1 MLAVSVL
8 PQETARLRATG
19 KDIKSRVLFILTHP
33 FCGLIYVLKPL
44 NFGFSDRV
52 YKNPHDVLNL
62 SFMDRNF
69 KIVAFGLLAFLLI
82 LLLYI
87 SFMDKREEERGHL
100 SSVVEENLK
109 GKTPG
114 EENKKLLEEATK
126 KLSELNFL
134 TLDGKEVKISD
145 YKGKVVLVNFWAS
158 WCPPCK
164 EEMPIFEKVYQ
175 KYSNKD
181 FVILAVNMDTS
192 EGALKEFL
200 EKNRYSF
207 PIVRIKGEAGL
218 NIPGLPTSYLVDKDG
233 SVKKIRLG
241 IYRELEEDLSK
252 LLQ

>member
-1 MLAVSVL
+1 
-8 PQETARLRATG
+8 
-19 KDIKSRVLFILTHP
+19 
-33 FCGLIYVLKPL
+33 
-44 NFGFSDRV
+44 
-52 YKNPHDVLNL
+52 
-62 SFMDRNF
+62 MDRNF
-69 KIVAFGLLAFLLI
+69 KLVSFGLLAFLLI

-100 SSVVEENLK
+100 SSVVEESLK

-126 KLSELNFL
+126 KLSELSFI
-134 TLDGKEVKISD
+134 TLDGKEVKLSD

-175 KYSNKD
+175 KYGDKD

-192 EGALKEFL
+192 ESAMKEFL

-233 SVKKIRLG
+233 SVKKIKLG
-241 IYRELEEDLSK
+241 IYRELEEDLYK

>member
-1 MLAVSVL
+1 
-8 PQETARLRATG
+8 
-19 KDIKSRVLFILTHP
+19 
-33 FCGLIYVLKPL
+33 
-44 NFGFSDRV
+44 
-52 YKNPHDVLNL
+52 
-62 SFMDRNF
+62 MDRNF
-69 KIVAFGLLAFLLI
+69 KLVAFGLLAFLLI

-100 SSVVEENLK
+100 SSVVEESLK

-126 KLSELNFL
+126 KLSELSFI
-134 TLDGKEVKISD
+134 TLDGKEVKLSD
-145 YKGKVVLVNFWAS
+145 YKGKLVLVNFWAS

-175 KYSNKD
+175 KYGDKD

-192 EGALKEFL
+192 ESAMKEFL

-233 SVKKIRLG
+233 SVKKIKLG
-241 IYRELEEDLSK
+241 IYRELEEDLYK

>member
-8 PQETARLRATG
+8 PQETARLRAIG
-19 KDIKSRVLFILTHP
+19 KDIKSRVLFILPPP
-33 FCGLIYVLKPL
+33 FCGLIYVLKPF

-52 YKNPHDVLNL
+52 YKNSRDVLNL

-69 KIVAFGLLAFLLI
+69 KLVAFGLLAFLLL

-175 KYSNKD
+175 KYSDKN

-192 EGALKEFL
+192 EGAMKEFL

-207 PIVRIKGEAGL
+207 PIVRIKGEVGL

-241 IYRELEEDLSK
+241 VYRELEEDLSK

>member
-1 MLAVSVL
+1 M
-8 PQETARLRATG
+8 
-19 KDIKSRVLFILTHP
+19 
-33 FCGLIYVLKPL
+33 
-44 NFGFSDRV
+44 
-52 YKNPHDVLNL
+52 LNL

-69 KIVAFGLLAFLLI
+69 KLVAFGLLAFLLI

-87 SFMDKREEERGHL
+87 SFMDKKEEEGGHL
-100 SSVVEENLK
+100 SSVVEESLK
-109 GKTPG
+109 GKVPG
-114 EENKKLLEEATK
+114 EQNKKLLEEATK
-126 KLSELNFL
+126 KLSELKLL
-134 TLDGKEVKISD
+134 TLDGKEVKLSD

-175 KYSNKD
+175 KYNDKN

>member
-1 MLAVSVL
+1 
-8 PQETARLRATG
+8 
-19 KDIKSRVLFILTHP
+19 
-33 FCGLIYVLKPL
+33 
-44 NFGFSDRV
+44 
-52 YKNPHDVLNL
+52 
-62 SFMDRNF
+62 MDRNF
-69 KIVAFGLLAFLLI
+69 KLVAFGLLAFLLI

-87 SFMDKREEERGHL
+87 SFMDKKEEEGGHL
-100 SSVVEENLK
+100 SSVVEEGLK
-109 GKTPG
+109 GKVPG
-114 EENKKLLEEATK
+114 EQNKKLLEEATK
-126 KLSELNFL
+126 KLSELKLL
-134 TLDGKEVKISD
+134 TLDGKEVKLSD

-175 KYSNKD
+175 KYNDKN

>member
-1 MLAVSVL
+1 
-8 PQETARLRATG
+8 
-19 KDIKSRVLFILTHP
+19 
-33 FCGLIYVLKPL
+33 
-44 NFGFSDRV
+44 
-52 YKNPHDVLNL
+52 
-62 SFMDRNF
+62 MDRNF
-69 KIVAFGLLAFLLI
+69 KLVAFGLLAFLLI

-87 SFMDKREEERGHL
+87 SFMDKKEEEGGHL
-100 SSVVEENLK
+100 SSVVEESLK
-109 GKTPG
+109 GKAPG

-126 KLSELNFL
+126 KLSELKLL
-134 TLDGKEVKISD
+134 TLDGKEVKLSD

-175 KYSNKD
+175 KYNDKN

-207 PIVRIKGEAGL
+207 PIVRIKGEVGL

>member
-1 MLAVSVL
+1 
-8 PQETARLRATG
+8 
-19 KDIKSRVLFILTHP
+19 
-33 FCGLIYVLKPL
+33 
-44 NFGFSDRV
+44 
-52 YKNPHDVLNL
+52 
-62 SFMDRNF
+62 
-69 KIVAFGLLAFLLI
+69 
-82 LLLYI
+82 
-87 SFMDKREEERGHL
+87 MDKREEERGHL
-100 SSVVEENLK
+100 SSVAEEGLK
-109 GKTPG
+109 GKVPG

-126 KLSELNFL
+126 KLSELSFL
-134 TLDGKEVKISD
+134 TLDGKEVKLSD

-175 KYSNKD
+175 KYGDKN

-192 EGALKEFL
+192 EGAMKEFL

-241 IYRELEEDLSK
+241 VYRELEEDLSK

>member
-1 MLAVSVL
+1 
-8 PQETARLRATG
+8 
-19 KDIKSRVLFILTHP
+19 
-33 FCGLIYVLKPL
+33 
-44 NFGFSDRV
+44 
-52 YKNPHDVLNL
+52 
-62 SFMDRNF
+62 MDRNF
-69 KIVAFGLLAFLLI
+69 KLVAFGLLAFLLI

-87 SFMDKREEERGHL
+87 SFMDKKEEERGHL
-100 SSVVEENLK
+100 SSVVEESLK
-109 GKTPG
+109 GKVPG

-126 KLSELNFL
+126 KLSELSFL
-134 TLDGKEVKISD
+134 TLDGKEVKLSD

-175 KYSNKD
+175 KYNDKN

-241 IYRELEEDLSK
+241 VYRELEEDLSK

>member
-1 MLAVSVL
+1 
-8 PQETARLRATG
+8 
-19 KDIKSRVLFILTHP
+19 
-33 FCGLIYVLKPL
+33 
-44 NFGFSDRV
+44 
-52 YKNPHDVLNL
+52 VLNL

-69 KIVAFGLLAFLLI
+69 KLVAFGLLAFLLI

-87 SFMDKREEERGHL
+87 SFMDKREEEGGHL
-100 SSVVEENLK
+100 SSVVEESLK
-109 GKTPG
+109 GKAPG
-114 EENKKLLEEATK
+114 EENKKLLEEAKK
-126 KLSELNFL
+126 KLSELNLL
-134 TLDGKEVKISD
+134 TIDGKEVKLSD

-164 EEMPIFEKVYQ
+164 EEMPVLEKVYQ
-175 KYSNKD
+175 KYNDKN

-192 EGALKEFL
+192 EGAMKEFL

-241 IYRELEEDLSK
+241 VYRELEEDLSK

>member
-1 MLAVSVL
+1 
-8 PQETARLRATG
+8 
-19 KDIKSRVLFILTHP
+19 
-33 FCGLIYVLKPL
+33 
-44 NFGFSDRV
+44 
-52 YKNPHDVLNL
+52 
-62 SFMDRNF
+62 MDRNF
-69 KIVAFGLLAFLLI
+69 KLVSFGLLAFLLI

-100 SSVVEENLK
+100 SSVVEESLK

-126 KLSELNFL
+126 KLSELSFI
-134 TLDGKEVKISD
+134 TLDGKEVKLSD
-145 YKGKVVLVNFWAS
+145 YKGKLVLVNFWAS

-175 KYSNKD
+175 KYGDKD

-192 EGALKEFL
+192 ESAMKEFL

-233 SVKKIRLG
+233 SVKKIKLG
-241 IYRELEEDLSK
+241 IYRELEEDLYK

>member
-1 MLAVSVL
+1 
-8 PQETARLRATG
+8 
-19 KDIKSRVLFILTHP
+19 
-33 FCGLIYVLKPL
+33 
-44 NFGFSDRV
+44 
-52 YKNPHDVLNL
+52 
-62 SFMDRNF
+62 MDRNF
-69 KIVAFGLLAFLLI
+69 KLIAFGLLAFLLI
-82 LLLYI
+82 LLLYM

-100 SSVVEENLK
+100 SSVVEESLK
-109 GKTPG
+109 GKVPG
-114 EENKKLLEEATK
+114 EENKKLLEDATK
-126 KLSELNFL
+126 KLSELKLL
-134 TLDGKEVKISD
+134 TLDGKEVKLSD

-175 KYSNKD
+175 KYNDKN
-181 FVILAVNMDTS
+181 FVILAVNMDAS
-192 EGALKEFL
+192 EGAMKEFL

-218 NIPGLPTSYLVDKDG
+218 NIPGLPTSYLVDKDS

>member
-1 MLAVSVL
+1 MIVQITTVYGC
-8 PQETARLRATG
+8 Q
-19 KDIKSRVLFILTHP
+19 KLT
-33 FCGLIYVLKPL
+33 FY
-44 NFGFSDRV
+44 SDRD
-52 YKNPHDVLNL
+52 YKNFHDVLNL
-62 SFMDRNF
+62 SFMDRKF
-69 KIVAFGLLAFLLI
+69 KLVAFGLLAFLLI

-87 SFMDKREEERGHL
+87 SFMDKKEEERGHL
-100 SSVVEENLK
+100 SSVVEESLK
-109 GKTPG
+109 GKVPG

-126 KLSELNFL
+126 KLSELSFL
-134 TLDGKEVKISD
+134 TLDGKEVRLSD

-241 IYRELEEDLSK
+241 VYRELEEDLSK

>member
-1 MLAVSVL
+1 
-8 PQETARLRATG
+8 
-19 KDIKSRVLFILTHP
+19 
-33 FCGLIYVLKPL
+33 
-44 NFGFSDRV
+44 
-52 YKNPHDVLNL
+52 
-62 SFMDRNF
+62 MDRNF
-69 KIVAFGLLAFLLI
+69 KLVAFGLLAFLLI

-100 SSVVEENLK
+100 SSVVEESLK
-109 GKTPG
+109 GKVPG
-114 EENKKLLEEATK
+114 EQNKKLLEEATK
-126 KLSELNFL
+126 KLSELKLL
-134 TLDGKEVKISD
+134 TLDGKEVKLSD

-175 KYSNKD
+175 KYNDKN

>member
-1 MLAVSVL
+1 
-8 PQETARLRATG
+8 
-19 KDIKSRVLFILTHP
+19 
-33 FCGLIYVLKPL
+33 
-44 NFGFSDRV
+44 
-52 YKNPHDVLNL
+52 
-62 SFMDRNF
+62 MDRNF
-69 KIVAFGLLAFLLI
+69 KLVAFGLLAFLLI
-82 LLLYI
+82 LLIYI
-87 SFMDKREEERGHL
+87 SFMDKREAERGPL
-100 SSVVEENLK
+100 SSVAEESLK

-134 TLDGKEVKISD
+134 TLDGKEVKLSD

-175 KYSNKD
+175 KYGNKD

-207 PIVRIKGEAGL
+207 PIVRIKGETGL

-241 IYRELEEDLSK
+241 VYRELEEDLSK

>member
-1 MLAVSVL
+1 LAVSTL
-8 PQETARLRATG
+8 PQETAKLRAIG
-19 KDIKSRVLFILTHP
+19 KDIKSRVLFILPPPLCSFTS
-33 FCGLIYVLKPL
+33 ILKPL

-52 YKNPHDVLNL
+52 YKNSHDVLNL
-62 SFMDRNF
+62 SIMDRNF
-69 KIVAFGLLAFLLI
+69 KLVSFGLLAFLLI

-87 SFMDKREEERGHL
+87 SFMDKKEEERGRL
-100 SSVVEENLK
+100 YSVAEESLK
-109 GKTPG
+109 GKTLG

-126 KLSELNFL
+126 KLSELKLL
-134 TLDGKEVKISD
+134 TFDGKEVKLSD
-145 YKGKVVLVNFWAS
+145 YRGKVVLVNFWAS

-175 KYSNKD
+175 KYSDKN

-192 EGALKEFL
+192 EGAMKEFL

-241 IYRELEEDLSK
+241 VYRELEEDLSK

>member
-1 MLAVSVL
+1 LAVSTL
-8 PQETARLRATG
+8 PQETAKLRAIG
-19 KDIKSRVLFILTHP
+19 KDIKSRVLFILPPP
-33 FCGLIYVLKPL
+33 FCCLTSILKPL

-52 YKNPHDVLNL
+52 YKNSHDVLNL
-62 SFMDRNF
+62 SIMDRNF
-69 KIVAFGLLAFLLI
+69 KIVSFGLLAFLLI

-87 SFMDKREEERGHL
+87 SFMDKKEEERGRL
-100 SSVVEENLK
+100 YSVAEESLK
-109 GKTPG
+109 GKTLG

-126 KLSELNFL
+126 KLSELNLL
-134 TLDGKEVKISD
+134 TLDGEEVKLSD

-175 KYSNKD
+175 KYSDKN

-192 EGALKEFL
+192 EGAMKGFL

-241 IYRELEEDLSK
+241 VYRELEEDLSK

>member
-1 MLAVSVL
+1 
-8 PQETARLRATG
+8 
-19 KDIKSRVLFILTHP
+19 
-33 FCGLIYVLKPL
+33 
-44 NFGFSDRV
+44 
-52 YKNPHDVLNL
+52 VLNL

-69 KIVAFGLLAFLLI
+69 KLVAFGLLAFLLI

-87 SFMDKREEERGHL
+87 SFIDRREEERGHL
-100 SSVVEENLK
+100 SSVAEENLK
-109 GKTPG
+109 GKVPG
-114 EENKKLLEEATK
+114 KENKKLLEEATK

-134 TLDGKEVKISD
+134 TLDDKEVKLSD

-175 KYSNKD
+175 KYSDKN
-181 FVILAVNMDTS
+181 FVILAV
-192 EGALKEFL
+192 
-200 EKNRYSF
+200 YSF

-241 IYRELEEDLSK
+241 VYRELEEDLSK

>member
-1 MLAVSVL
+1 
-8 PQETARLRATG
+8 
-19 KDIKSRVLFILTHP
+19 
-33 FCGLIYVLKPL
+33 
-44 NFGFSDRV
+44 
-52 YKNPHDVLNL
+52 
-62 SFMDRNF
+62 MDRNF
-69 KIVAFGLLAFLLI
+69 KLVAFGLLAFLLI

-87 SFMDKREEERGHL
+87 SFMDKREEEGGRL
-100 SSVVEENLK
+100 SSVAEESLK
-109 GKTPG
+109 GKVPG

-134 TLDGKEVKISD
+134 TLDGEEVKLSD

-175 KYSNKD
+175 KYNDKN

-192 EGALKEFL
+192 ERALKEFL

-241 IYRELEEDLSK
+241 VYRELEEDLSK

>member
-1 MLAVSVL
+1 
-8 PQETARLRATG
+8 
-19 KDIKSRVLFILTHP
+19 
-33 FCGLIYVLKPL
+33 
-44 NFGFSDRV
+44 
-52 YKNPHDVLNL
+52 
-62 SFMDRNF
+62 MDRNF
-69 KIVAFGLLAFLLI
+69 KLVALGLLAFLLI
-82 LLLYI
+82 LLVYI

-100 SSVVEENLK
+100 SSVVEESLK
-109 GKTPG
+109 GKTLG

-126 KLSELNFL
+126 KLSELSFL
-134 TLDGKEVKISD
+134 TLDGKEVKLSD

-175 KYSNKD
+175 KYRDKN

-192 EGALKEFL
+192 EGAMKEFL

-241 IYRELEEDLSK
+241 VYRELEEDLSK

>member
-1 MLAVSVL
+1 M
-8 PQETARLRATG
+8 
-19 KDIKSRVLFILTHP
+19 
-33 FCGLIYVLKPL
+33 
-44 NFGFSDRV
+44 
-52 YKNPHDVLNL
+52 LNL

-69 KIVAFGLLAFLLI
+69 KLVALGLLAFLLI
-82 LLLYI
+82 LLVYI

-100 SSVVEENLK
+100 SSVVEESLK
-109 GKTPG
+109 GKTLG

-126 KLSELNFL
+126 KLSELSFL
-134 TLDGKEVKISD
+134 TLDGKEVKLSD

-175 KYSNKD
+175 KYRDKN

-192 EGALKEFL
+192 EGAMKEFL

-241 IYRELEEDLSK
+241 VYRELEEDLSK

>member
-1 MLAVSVL
+1 
-8 PQETARLRATG
+8 
-19 KDIKSRVLFILTHP
+19 
-33 FCGLIYVLKPL
+33 
-44 NFGFSDRV
+44 
-52 YKNPHDVLNL
+52 
-62 SFMDRNF
+62 MDRNF
-69 KIVAFGLLAFLLI
+69 KLVAFGLLAFLLI

-87 SFMDKREEERGHL
+87 SFMDKREEERGPL
-100 SSVVEENLK
+100 SSVAEEGLK
-109 GKTPG
+109 GKVPG
-114 EENKKLLEEATK
+114 EENEKLLEEATK

-164 EEMPIFEKVYQ
+164 EEMPILEKVYQ
-175 KYSNKD
+175 KYNDKN
-181 FVILAVNMDTS
+181 FLILAVNMDTS
-192 EGALKEFL
+192 EGAMKEFL

-207 PIVRIKGEAGL
+207 PMVRIKGEAGL

>member
-1 MLAVSVL
+1 M
-8 PQETARLRATG
+8 
-19 KDIKSRVLFILTHP
+19 
-33 FCGLIYVLKPL
+33 
-44 NFGFSDRV
+44 
-52 YKNPHDVLNL
+52 LNL

-69 KIVAFGLLAFLLI
+69 KLVAFGLLAFLLI

-87 SFMDKREEERGHL
+87 SFMDKKEEEGGHL
-100 SSVVEENLK
+100 SSVVEESLK
-109 GKTPG
+109 GKVPG
-114 EENKKLLEEATK
+114 EQNKKLLEEATK
-126 KLSELNFL
+126 KLSELKL
-134 TLDGKEVKISD
+134 STLDGKEVKLSD

-175 KYSNKD
+175 KYNYKN

-200 EKNRYSF
+200 EKNWYSF

>member
-1 MLAVSVL
+1 M
-8 PQETARLRATG
+8 
-19 KDIKSRVLFILTHP
+19 
-33 FCGLIYVLKPL
+33 
-44 NFGFSDRV
+44 
-52 YKNPHDVLNL
+52 LNL

-69 KIVAFGLLAFLLI
+69 KLIAFGLLAFLLI
-82 LLLYI
+82 LLLYM

-100 SSVVEENLK
+100 SSVVEESLK
-109 GKTPG
+109 GKVPG
-114 EENKKLLEEATK
+114 EENKKLLEDATK
-126 KLSELNFL
+126 KLSELKLL
-134 TLDGKEVKISD
+134 TLDGKEVKLSD

-175 KYSNKD
+175 KYNDKN
-181 FVILAVNMDTS
+181 FVILAVNMDAS
-192 EGALKEFL
+192 EGAMKEFL

-218 NIPGLPTSYLVDKDG
+218 NIPGLPTSYLVDKDS

>member
-1 MLAVSVL
+1 
-8 PQETARLRATG
+8 
-19 KDIKSRVLFILTHP
+19 
-33 FCGLIYVLKPL
+33 
-44 NFGFSDRV
+44 
-52 YKNPHDVLNL
+52 
-62 SFMDRNF
+62 MDRNF
-69 KIVAFGLLAFLLI
+69 KLVAFGLLAFLLI

-100 SSVVEENLK
+100 SSVAEEGLK
-109 GKTPG
+109 GKIPG

-126 KLSELNFL
+126 KLSALNLL
-134 TLDGKEVKISD
+134 TLDGKEVKLSD

-164 EEMPIFEKVYQ
+164 EEMPILEKVYQ
-175 KYSNKD
+175 KYNDKN
-181 FVILAVNMDTS
+181 FLILAVNMDTS
-192 EGALKEFL
+192 EGAMREFL

-207 PIVRIKGEAGL
+207 PMVRIKGEAGL

-241 IYRELEEDLSK
+241 VYRELEEDLSK

>member
-1 MLAVSVL
+1 
-8 PQETARLRATG
+8 
-19 KDIKSRVLFILTHP
+19 
-33 FCGLIYVLKPL
+33 
-44 NFGFSDRV
+44 
-52 YKNPHDVLNL
+52 
-62 SFMDRNF
+62 MDRNF
-69 KIVAFGLLAFLLI
+69 KLVAFGLLAFLLI
-82 LLLYI
+82 LLLYM
-87 SFMDKREEERGHL
+87 SFIDKREEERGHL
-100 SSVVEENLK
+100 SSVAEGSLK
-109 GKTPG
+109 GKVPG

-134 TLDGKEVKISD
+134 TIDGKEVKLSD

-175 KYSNKD
+175 KYNDKN

-207 PIVRIKGEAGL
+207 PILRMKGEAGL

-241 IYRELEEDLSK
+241 VYRELEEDLSK

>member
-1 MLAVSVL
+1 
-8 PQETARLRATG
+8 
-19 KDIKSRVLFILTHP
+19 
-33 FCGLIYVLKPL
+33 
-44 NFGFSDRV
+44 
-52 YKNPHDVLNL
+52 
-62 SFMDRNF
+62 MDRNF
-69 KIVAFGLLAFLLI
+69 KIVAFGLLAFLLL

-87 SFMDKREEERGHL
+87 SFMDKREEGRGHL
-100 SSVVEENLK
+100 SSVVEESLK

-126 KLSELNFL
+126 KISELSFL
-134 TLDGKEVKISD
+134 TLDGKEVKLSD

-175 KYSNKD
+175 KYGDKD

-241 IYRELEEDLSK
+241 VYRELEEDLSK

>member
-1 MLAVSVL
+1 
-8 PQETARLRATG
+8 
-19 KDIKSRVLFILTHP
+19 
-33 FCGLIYVLKPL
+33 
-44 NFGFSDRV
+44 
-52 YKNPHDVLNL
+52 
-62 SFMDRNF
+62 MDRNF
-69 KIVAFGLLAFLLI
+69 KLVAFGLLAFLLI

-87 SFMDKREEERGHL
+87 SFMDKKEEERGHL
-100 SSVVEENLK
+100 SSVVEESLK
-109 GKTPG
+109 GKVPG

-126 KLSELNFL
+126 KLSELSFL
-134 TLDGKEVKISD
+134 TLDGKEVKLSD

-175 KYSNKD
+175 KYNDKN

-241 IYRELEEDLSK
+241 VYRELEEDLSK
-252 LLQ
+252 LIQ

>member
-1 MLAVSVL
+1 
-8 PQETARLRATG
+8 
-19 KDIKSRVLFILTHP
+19 
-33 FCGLIYVLKPL
+33 
-44 NFGFSDRV
+44 
-52 YKNPHDVLNL
+52 
-62 SFMDRNF
+62 
-69 KIVAFGLLAFLLI
+69 
-82 LLLYI
+82 
-87 SFMDKREEERGHL
+87 MDKREEERGHL
-100 SSVVEENLK
+100 SSVVEESLK

-126 KLSELNFL
+126 KLSELSFL
-134 TLDGKEVKISD
+134 TLDGKEVKLSD

-175 KYSNKD
+175 KYRDKN

-241 IYRELEEDLSK
+241 VYRELEEDLSK
-252 LLQ
+252 LIQ

>member
-1 MLAVSVL
+1 M
-8 PQETARLRATG
+8 
-19 KDIKSRVLFILTHP
+19 VLFILPPP
-33 FCGLIYVLKPL
+33 FCGLTSILKPL

-52 YKNPHDVLNL
+52 YKNSPDVLNL
-62 SFMDRNF
+62 SIMDRNF
-69 KIVAFGLLAFLLI
+69 KLVAFGLLAFLLL

-87 SFMDKREEERGHL
+87 SFMDKREEEGGHL
-100 SSVVEENLK
+100 PSVAEEGLK
-109 GKTPG
+109 GKTSG
-114 EENKKLLEEATK
+114 EGNKKLLEEAKK
-126 KLSELNFL
+126 KLSELNLL
-134 TLDGKEVKISD
+134 TLDGKEVKLSD

-175 KYSNKD
+175 KYNNKD
-181 FVILAVNMDTS
+181 FMILAVNMDTS

-207 PIVRIKGEAGL
+207 PILRMKGEAGL

-241 IYRELEEDLSK
+241 VYRELEEDLSK